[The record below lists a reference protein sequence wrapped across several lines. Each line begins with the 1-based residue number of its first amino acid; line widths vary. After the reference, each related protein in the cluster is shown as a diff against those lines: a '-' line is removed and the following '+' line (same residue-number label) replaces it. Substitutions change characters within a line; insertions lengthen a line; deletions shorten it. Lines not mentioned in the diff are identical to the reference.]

1 MSNLNEEVSVTFDSS
16 SKPELY
22 NGFASELDKI
32 AADLKTELESHLD
45 ADKGGDLL
53 DEEFLK
59 KILIKF
65 DYRLNKLC
73 EQFAE
78 KAEKI
83 SDSTALGELL
93 DVGSHAQDSQSFK
106 HLIKQFIGASLFE
119 ILVFADPPLDPFAKW
134 QKLISDTLGL
144 LKGKREK
151 REKIVEMTME
161 GFNNNVRPKCL
172 EWAKELLGK

>member
-1 MSNLNEEVSVTFDSS
+1 MKKTASDDTQKN
-16 SKPELY
+16 ELY
-22 NGFASELDKI
+22 TGFCQDLDKVRS
-32 AADLKTELESHLD
+32 DLRAELESHLD

-53 DEEFLK
+53 DEEFFK

-78 KAEKI
+78 KADKI

-93 DVGSHAQDSQSFK
+93 DVGSRAQDSQSFK
-106 HLIKQFIGASLFE
+106 NLIMKAFFSLFSP
-119 ILVFADPPLDPFAKW
+119 IIGMPDPAPPTFLET
-134 QKLISDTLGL
+134 LISGTVEL

-151 REKIVEMTME
+151 REKIVEITME

-172 EWAKELLGK
+172 EWAKKLLGN

>member
-1 MSNLNEEVSVTFDSS
+1 MSKLNKEASSTFCSS

-22 NGFASELDKI
+22 NAFAKDLDDI
-32 AADLKTELESHLD
+32 GSDLRAELESHLD

-53 DEEFLK
+53 DEKFFE
-59 KILIKF
+59 KIMIKF
-65 DYRLNKLC
+65 DCRLNKLC

-78 KAEKI
+78 KADKI

-93 DVGSHAQDSQSFK
+93 DVGSRAQDSLSFK
-106 HLIKQFIGASLFE
+106 HLIMKALLPYIILTDPAPVPFPFSL
-119 ILVFADPPLDPFAKW
+119 VGT
-134 QKLISDTLGL
+134 LIFGTFGL

-172 EWAKELLGK
+172 EWAEKLLGN

>member
-1 MSNLNEEVSVTFDSS
+1 MSKLNEGASATFVSS

-22 NGFASELDKI
+22 NGFAKDLDDI
-32 AADLKTELESHLD
+32 GSDLRAELESHLD

-53 DEEFLK
+53 DEEFFK

-83 SDSTALGELL
+83 SDSTASGELL
-93 DVGSHAQDSQSFK
+93 DVGSRAQDSQSFK
-106 HLIKQFIGASLFE
+106 HSIKQFIGASIAE
-119 ILVFADPPLDPFAKW
+119 ILVFADPCPDPFAKW
-134 QKLISDTLGL
+134 QKLISGTFGL

-151 REKIVEMTME
+151 REKIVEITME

-172 EWAKELLGK
+172 EWAKKLLGN